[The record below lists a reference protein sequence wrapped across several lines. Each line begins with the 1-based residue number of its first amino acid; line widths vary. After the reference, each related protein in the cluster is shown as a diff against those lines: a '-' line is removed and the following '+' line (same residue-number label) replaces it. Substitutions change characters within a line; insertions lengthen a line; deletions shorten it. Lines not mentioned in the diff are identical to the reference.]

1 VASEGGQLVR
11 DPEFVRI
18 AARYDL
24 YKQIVRIGYILA
36 SALPIWAM
44 VPIAQA
50 FAGHQ
55 TNLTV
60 TITAG
65 ITVTAILGG
74 GNAWQYV
81 VGRGRRREL
90 QRIRE
95 RLSTL
100 EEELKAA
107 KEQK

>member
-1 VASEGGQLVR
+1 MATPASQVTS

-36 SALPIWAM
+36 SAVPIWAM

-65 ITVTAILGG
+65 ITATAILGG

-81 VGRGRRREL
+81 VGRGRRKEL
-90 QRIRE
+90 QRLRE
-95 RLSTL
+95 RISKL
-100 EEELKAA
+100 EEEVKAA
-107 KEQK
+107 KGQK